1 MPTIELAGLTIFILL
16 LFAGVYLTIFGL
28 PGTIL
33 ILFDVFFYAL
43 LTGFDRIGF
52 KAIVILAVMTIV
64 AEALGFTLE
73 MTSTYRF
80 GPSLKGM
87 LASLIGA
94 LLGALALTPALWG
107 LGTLMGIFLGGFS
120 GFLILELIRQGRL
133 KPAFRA
139 SSGAIIT
146 TAAAIFTKGSFAVAM
161 TVVTLSNIYS

>member
-33 ILFDVFFYAL
+33 ILFDVFLYAL
-43 LTGFDRIGF
+43 FTGFGRIDI

-139 SSGAIIT
+139 SPGAIIT
-146 TAAAIFTKGSFAVAM
+146 TAAVIFTKGSFAVAM

>member
-1 MPTIELAGLTIFILL
+1 VPTIELAGLTIFILL

-33 ILFDVFFYAL
+33 ILFDVFLYAL
-43 LTGFDRIGF
+43 FTGFGRIDI

-80 GPSLKGM
+80 GPSLKGV

-94 LLGALALTPALWG
+94 LLGALALTPVLWG

-139 SSGAIIT
+139 SPGAIIT
-146 TAAAIFTKGSFAVAM
+146 TAAVIFTKGSFAVAM

>member
-33 ILFDVFFYAL
+33 ILFDVFLYAL
-43 LTGFDRIGF
+43 FTGFGRIDI

-120 GFLILELIRQGRL
+120 GFLILELIRQGRI

-139 SSGAIIT
+139 SLGAIIT

>member
-1 MPTIELAGLTIFILL
+1 
-16 LFAGVYLTIFGL
+16 
-28 PGTIL
+28 
-33 ILFDVFFYAL
+33 
-43 LTGFDRIGF
+43 
-52 KAIVILAVMTIV
+52 
-64 AEALGFTLE
+64 

-161 TVVTLSNIYS
+161 TIVTLSNIYS

>member
-33 ILFDVFFYAL
+33 ILFDVFLYAL
-43 LTGFDRIGF
+43 FTGFGRIDI

-94 LLGALALTPALWG
+94 LLGALALTPVLWG

-139 SSGAIIT
+139 SSVAIIT
-146 TAAAIFTKGSFAVAM
+146 TAAAIFIKGSFAVAM
-161 TVVTLSNIYS
+161 TIVTLSNIYS

>member
-33 ILFDVFFYAL
+33 ILFDVFLYAL
-43 LTGFDRIGF
+43 FTGFGRIDI

-139 SSGAIIT
+139 SS
-146 TAAAIFTKGSFAVAM
+146 
-161 TVVTLSNIYS
+161 